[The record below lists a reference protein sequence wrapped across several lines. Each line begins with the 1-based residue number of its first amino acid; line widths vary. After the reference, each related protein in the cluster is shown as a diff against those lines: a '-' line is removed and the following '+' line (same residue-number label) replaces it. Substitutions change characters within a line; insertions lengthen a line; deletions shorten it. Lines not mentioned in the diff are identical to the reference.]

1 LLEDTV
7 SLEVNRAYNEQL
19 WARREK
25 IGPKCH
31 PDDDEGKG
39 GGGHSLRFETSE
51 EDKVE
56 DKEEEEGEVTP
67 PPHSPPHEVL
77 PMLEDLFH
85 KQVGVAVSVPR
96 PK

>member
-7 SLEVNRAYNEQL
+7 RLEVNRAYNEQL

-39 GGGHSLRFETSE
+39 GGV
-51 EDKVE
+51 D
-56 DKEEEEGEVTP
+56 TP
-67 PPHSPPHEVL
+67 S
-77 PMLEDLFH
+77 DLKH
-85 KQVGVAVSVPR
+85 QRRIKWRTKKRKKGR
-96 PK
+96 